1 MNSRDKCRSDLYLAQ
16 LRLQSA
22 PNTPGFKS
30 STAPTFPKYVHDEDE
45 SDDDDRID
53 AAEKGQHSRESD
65 WARRHQETFSPA
77 TSSLSPPPPDFTI
90 TQATPVMGHSD
101 WSEQKQDH
109 MDAAPGEQSY
119 AAVPIPGAYGHAA

>member
-1 MNSRDKCRSDLYLAQ
+1 MNNRDKARSDLYLAQ

-30 STAPTFPKYVHDEDE
+30 SNAATFPKYAHDDDE
-45 SDDDDRID
+45 SDDDRID
-53 AAEKGQHSRESD
+53 AAEKGQNATEVD

-77 TSSLSPPPPDFTI
+77 TSSLSPPPPGFTI
-90 TQATPVMGHSD
+90 THATPVTGHAE

-109 MDAAPGEQSY
+109 VEAAPGEQSY
-119 AAVPIPGAYGHAA
+119 ASVPIPGAYGSTS